1 MTFLNEIE
9 QKHELYIADSPCD
22 EKHMKFLAKKSKRK
36 TRKILFSVNLH

>member
-22 EKHMKFLAKKSKRK
+22 EKHEIFTEEIEKKNKK
-36 TRKILFSVNLH
+36 NIV